1 MNQERELT
9 QPVRL
14 CDDRGRLNP
23 AAVGWSRQPLHV
35 GNLRGRWLRKKRWN
49 YWAITTD
56 THLFSVT
63 ISNLDYAAVVF
74 VYFLDF
80 ATKAFHE
87 QTVLAPLGAGV
98 FMPETVTGALEFRSS
113 RLDVLMNDDGR
124 QVLLRVNS
132 RDFGGRTL
140 AAEFT
145 VHRPDGYESI
155 NVVIPWADDTFQ
167 FTSKQ
172 PALPAAGSVQLGDER
187 IDFEGFACLDYGRG
201 IWPFSSTWNW
211 ASGSGVRNG
220 RTIGLNLGGRWT
232 DGTGMTENG
241 LVVDGVATKIGD
253 DLLFEYDS
261 SDFMRPWR
269 IRTAGS
275 DAVDLEFVPFFE
287 RVAKT
292 NALIVRSEV
301 HQMIGRFRGRVTTAA
316 GETLAVDGLV
326 GWAEEHRARW

>member
-80 ATKAFHE
+80 VTKAFHE

-113 RLDVLMNDDGR
+113 RLDVLMNDDGQ

-211 ASGSGVRNG
+211 ASGSGVQNG

>member
-80 ATKAFHE
+80 VTKAFHE

-211 ASGSGVRNG
+211 ASGSGVQNG

>member
-80 ATKAFHE
+80 VTKAFHE

-124 QVLLRVNS
+124 RVLLRVNS

-211 ASGSGVRNG
+211 ASGSGVQNG